1 MREHESL
8 FNLWGGTSL
17 IQFDHFLN
25 SFPRGILSLVTSSSS
40 LPGQIRC
47 VFWSSGRLL
56 QHRLPRIHRHHLCHL
71 QKGASK
77 RSKHPREAFLS
88 VIRYLTSAQTSD
100 DEPSEKDALQPGRN
114 LVAAGYA
121 LYGSATMMVISTGQG
136 VNCFM
141 LDPVSTPPPPLRPRW
156 THSCTGWC
164 HVSFSL
170 PVSRSAS
177 LSWSIGTWGSRSAAR
192 FTAWTKVTRNTLSL
206 PSRSICRRRSSLR
219 YRCCLSSPTLFG
231 NVDCFKRLRD
241 ATSEMAAGR
250 HWALRCSLHWLHGGG
265 CPPDPDVRGHL
276 FIPRQCEE
284 PQREGNDQG

>member
-1 MREHESL
+1 MGEHESL

-17 IQFDHFLN
+17 IQFDYFLN
-25 SFPRGILSLVTSSSS
+25 SFPRGKNKETSSSS

-47 VFWSSGRLL
+47 VLWSSGRLL

-141 LDPVSTPPPPLRPRW
+141 LDPVSTPHWDPVGLTLVQAGVTFPFLCPSVDRRVYPGRSGREDQEVRQDLQPERRLRETLWACR
-156 THSCTGWC
+156 HG
-164 HVSFSL
+164 VSAEEEVPS
-170 PVSRSAS
+170 
-177 LSWSIGTWGSRSAAR
+177 GTAAVWAAR
-192 FTAWTKVTRNTLSL
+192 LYL
-206 PSRSICRRRSSLR
+206 
-219 YRCCLSSPTLFG
+219 
-231 NVDCFKRLRD
+231 
-241 ATSEMAAGR
+241 
-250 HWALRCSLHWLHGGG
+250 
-265 CPPDPDVRGHL
+265 
-276 FIPRQCEE
+276 
-284 PQREGNDQG
+284 